1 VPTLEQ
7 ARAWYRDA
15 DAVHNFDHVQRVLA
29 LAERIAQA
37 EGADV
42 EIVRAAVLLHDA
54 SLGKDGG
61 TRERAG
67 HHERSAQF
75 ARQVLASEGWPTER
89 IERVVECILAHRF
102 RETNGAEKSLE
113 ARVLYDADKLDAIG
127 AVGAAR
133 AIAFAALH
141 GTPFYREPSPRFR
154 RGEGLEPG
162 ELHSA
167 HHELVFKLA
176 RIPERLHTATAI
188 ALAEERMR
196 VLNEFFVRLG
206 EESEGRA

>member
-1 VPTLEQ
+1 MPTLEQ
-7 ARAWYRDA
+7 AREWYRGS
-15 DAVHNFDHVQRVLA
+15 DAVHDFDHVTRVLA

-37 EGADV
+37 EGADL

-54 SLGKDGG
+54 ALGENGG
-61 TRERAG
+61 TRERSG
-67 HHERSAQF
+67 HHERSAEF
-75 ARQVLASEGWPTER
+75 ARQVLAAEGWPAPR

-102 RETNGAEKSLE
+102 RETNGAQKSLE
-113 ARVLYDADKLDAIG
+113 AKVLYDADKLDAIG

-133 AIAFAALH
+133 AIAYAALH
-141 GTPFYREPSPRFR
+141 GTPFFRDASPRFR

-167 HHELVFKLA
+167 HHELIFKLS
-176 RIPERLHTATAI
+176 RIPARLHTATAK

-196 VLNEFFVRLG
+196 ALNEFFSRLG
-206 EESEGRA
+206 EESRGRA